1 MSHHFAH
8 LSILVSF
15 AYIAFLRS
23 FAQAVGCDITS
34 LKACAKKKSVQE
46 ILAAQ
51 LKVFSEPNFLPLAPV
66 VGEVFLPGMSAK
78 YIILACQIRNS
89 VLRMYFVV
97 VVGLALQRVF
107 FFTCALKP
115 DAQVVFCKGF
125 MIFFF
130 GISHSPRTPLCHAH
144 R

>member
-66 VGEVFLPGMSAK
+66 VDGVFLPGMSTK

-89 VLRMYFVV
+89 VLRTYFLVV
-97 VVGLALQRVF
+97 VAVV
-107 FFTCALKP
+107 CAAVLHTL
-115 DAQVVFCKGF
+115 
-125 MIFFF
+125 I
-130 GISHSPRTPLCHAH
+130 
-144 R
+144 